1 MSHTSH
7 IEGIF
12 RLKTPLHCAAPG
24 EGQGNETRTMTMPV
38 VTRSHR
44 TYVPFF
50 PANDL
55 RGRLRRKAARL
66 VMEALSSSGKIS
78 RELYS
83 GLTCGAM
90 DASPESD
97 NSIEEIV
104 RARGNLYMGVFGG
117 GKRMLRSRF
126 GVADLVPVVAAT
138 VDAGMVPKALAER
151 TESTFTPMTSRDGA
165 LADVQGFELLYNR
178 NGFKRDDAFSV
189 ARPEELEA
197 YVDNVLVDL
206 TRYQESVVAGRK
218 ERAEDKA
225 KDASEKQGVKKTDV
239 ANWYT
244 VQAIAP
250 GTPMYFRLD
259 MDDALTSAQVGI
271 LLQSLLDLMN
281 EQALGGWSRCGFGR
295 YAADLTLV
303 RDGGRIP
310 LLVAG
315 DNGAYSL
322 TPATAEYIEAMRE
335 ELAQQTAAELSAF
348 FMPIKPAKEKKAGA
362 KKAA

>member
-24 EGQGNETRTMTMPV
+24 EGQENETRTMTMPV
-38 VTRSHR
+38 ITRSHR

-66 VMEALSSSGKIS
+66 VMEAISASGKIS

-90 DASPESD
+90 DGNPEPDST
-97 NSIEEIV
+97 IEEIV

-117 GKRMLRSRF
+117 GKRLLRSRF
-126 GVADLVPVVAAT
+126 QVCDLVPVVAAT

-165 LADVQGFELLYNR
+165 LADVQGFELLHNR
-178 NGFKRDDAFSV
+178 DAFKRDDAFSV

-197 YVDNVLVDL
+197 YMDNVLVEL
-206 TRYQESVVAGRK
+206 ARYQESVLSGRK
-218 ERAEDKA
+218 ERAKDKA

-259 MDDALTSAQVGI
+259 MDDALTPAQVGL
-271 LLQSLLDLMN
+271 LLQSLLELVN
-281 EQALGGWSRCGFGR
+281 EQALGGWVRCGFGR

-303 RDGGRIP
+303 RDGNRIP

-315 DNGAYSL
+315 DDDAYSL
-322 TPATAEYIEAMRE
+322 APAAADYIKAMRE
-335 ELAQQTAAELSAF
+335 ELAQLTATELSTF
-348 FMPIKPAKEKKAGA
+348 FLPTRAEKEKKVGA